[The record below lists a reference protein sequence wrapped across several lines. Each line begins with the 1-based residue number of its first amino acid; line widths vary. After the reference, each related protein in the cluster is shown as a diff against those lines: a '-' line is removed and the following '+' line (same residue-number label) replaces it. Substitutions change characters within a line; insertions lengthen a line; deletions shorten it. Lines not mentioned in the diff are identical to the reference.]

1 MLTSFQSAL
10 DRKQRPIIPQRIFFL
25 FGWALPLAI
34 FSLFFSRSDFY
45 PLLIAFSTGFAF
57 YILSLSSCKS
67 ERLPYRTL
75 IWAGLLLRG
84 VFLFLPPVLSEDVFR
99 FLWDGLLDGNGILP
113 YTVLP
118 RDLERI
124 GFSEA
129 DATLG
134 LRLKEE
140 MNSAGFYSVYPP
152 VLQLFFLLAAEGM
165 RSFGSVPIGIGIWK
179 GIVFGFETATAA
191 LVWFRGTEEHRENFL
206 KYWMHPLV
214 LLEGCG
220 SGHPEPI
227 LIFFLFLFF
236 FFRFRGKPLLSW
248 IFYSAAILTKLIP
261 LLLLPFLSFRLW
273 QNGRKNR
280 KAILVLLVSVVP
292 LLLSFLLFGE
302 DFVSSVNKQW
312 EKGIGVYFR
321 LFEFHGGPY
330 YLWKA
335 ALAGTWFPYAAGIH
349 LAVLSAISISVISYF
364 RSRKE
369 ETLEGTAETW
379 ISVLGVYLLFSTTVH
394 PWYLLPLLAG
404 VVFTNSLWPQAA
416 AGIWILSYST
426 YRNAPYKDDAFFM
439 ILEYAVVLT
448 VFFLEK
454 RKLIDPEK
462 VRW

>member
-1 MLTSFQSAL
+1 MQ
-10 DRKQRPIIPQRIFFL
+10 IFFQNTL
-25 FGWALPLAI
+25 GPKRNSLSWRFSFLLGWALPLAI

-45 PLLIAFSTGFAF
+45 PLLVAFCTCLTF
-57 YILSLSSCKS
+57 YALSLSSFKS
-67 ERLPYRTL
+67 ERLPYRAL
-75 IWAGLLLRG
+75 LWAGLLLRG
-84 VFLFLPPVLSEDVFR
+84 FFLFLPPVLSEDVFR
-99 FLWDGLLDGNGILP
+99 FLWDGLLEGNGIVP
-113 YTVLP
+113 YAVLP
-118 RDLERI
+118 RDLEQI

-129 DATLG
+129 DARLG
-134 LRLKEE
+134 LQLKEE

-152 VLQLFFLLAAEGM
+152 VLQFFFFLAGEGM
-165 RSFGSVPIGIGIWK
+165 RFFGSVPIGIGIWK
-179 GIVFGFETATAA
+179 GIVFGFEIATAV
-191 LVWFRGTEEHRENFL
+191 LVRLRGTEEHRENFL

-227 LIFFLFLFF
+227 LIFFLFGFF
-236 FFRFRGKPLLSW
+236 FYRFRGKPLLTW

-273 QNGRKNR
+273 QDRRKNG
-280 KAILVLLVSVVP
+280 KAILALLVFLVLLV
-292 LLLSFLLFGE
+292 LGILLFGE
-302 DFVSSVNKQW
+302 NLLPSIDKQW

-321 LFEFHGGPY
+321 LFEFHGGTY

-335 ALAGTWFPYAAGIH
+335 FLRGTWFPYAAGIH
-349 LAVLSAISISVISYF
+349 LAILSAILISTTSYL
-364 RSRKE
+364 RSRKT
-369 ETLEGTAETW
+369 ETLEKAAETW
-379 ISVLGVYLLFSTTVH
+379 ISVLGIYLLFSTTVH
-394 PWYLLPLLAG
+394 PWYILPLLAG

-426 YRNAPYKDDAFFM
+426 YRNAPYKDEPFFM
-439 ILEYAVVLT
+439 ILEYAFVLT